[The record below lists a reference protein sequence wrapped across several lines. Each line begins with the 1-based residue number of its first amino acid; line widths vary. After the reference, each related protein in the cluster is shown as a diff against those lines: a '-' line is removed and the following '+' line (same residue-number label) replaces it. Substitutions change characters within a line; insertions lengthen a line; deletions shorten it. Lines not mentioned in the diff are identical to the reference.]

1 MIVIDLEFGVSRT
14 KEDQAEDL
22 LLYRGH
28 RWRRRSGDRGQQQAY
43 PPPVDNMQM
52 VVQEERDNLAKIQQV
67 LNLS

>member
-52 VVQEERDNLAKIQQV
+52 VVQKKETTWQKYNKF
-67 LNLS
+67 

>member
-1 MIVIDLEFGVSRT
+1 MIVIDRVSRA

-43 PPPVDNMQM
+43 PLPVDNMQM
-52 VVQEERDNLAKIQQV
+52 VVQKKETTWQKYNKF
-67 LNLS
+67 

>member
-43 PPPVDNMQM
+43 LLFIYYYLLVFY
-52 VVQEERDNLAKIQQV
+52 RYLIK
-67 LNLS
+67 LN

>member
-28 RWRRRSGDRGQQQAY
+28 RWRRRSGDGGQQQAY
-43 PPPVDNMQM
+43 PLPVDNMQM
-52 VVQEERDNLAKIQQV
+52 VVQKKETTWQKYNKF
-67 LNLS
+67 

>member
-28 RWRRRSGDRGQQQAY
+28 RWRRRSGDRGQQQAH

-52 VVQEERDNLAKIQQV
+52 VVQKKETT
-67 LNLS
+67 